1 MDFKKDTIYLMCSKG
16 ECSIFDQL
24 IKIMKQVP
32 RRCDICKRG
41 WDPKVDTLLPPPPV
55 HFVPWGHPPPG
66 RFHYDLTDATEMLY
80 THVGLYLPSENIT
93 DPANV
98 QYYACREEAG
108 VFLYEEPL
116 SKFDVFEVHLKKP
129 KDCDVDL
136 FYQKT
141 KNVEGS
147 MIADMGYRNLM
158 RDGCMSSAEWTA
170 RALNLGFPE
179 KYTIHKLIDFAAETA

>member
-32 RRCDICKRG
+32 RRCDVCKRG
-41 WDPKVDTLLPPPPV
+41 WDPKVDTLLPPPPI

-93 DPANV
+93 DPEIV
-98 QYYACREEAG
+98 QYWACREEAG
-108 VFLYEEPL
+108 VFLYEEPAD
-116 SKFDVFEVHLKKP
+116 KFDFYEIHLKKP
-129 KDCDVDL
+129 KDMNHKAFDLKCD
-136 FYQKT
+136 
-141 KNVEGS
+141 GS
-147 MIADMGYRNLM
+147 MITDMGYRHLKNDFTM
-158 RDGCMSSAEWTA
+158 GSAEWVA
-170 RALNLGFPE
+170 RALNLGFPS
-179 KYTIHKLIDFAAETA
+179 KYTITKLIEFAQEI